1 MISRHDTTKFSR
13 WREVPADLQQKLI
26 DDVKKR
32 LAEEGISN
40 IDDDSESDPLQKA
53 IQWRMTQVIKIK
65 LGCKLHFCRVLLFLT
80 NYWLSLAIRYKISIT
95 AHTTAG
101 RGRRRSMIGGEL
113 HGDDKGSEGMG

>member
-1 MISRHDTTKFSR
+1 LISRHDTTKFSR

-40 IDDDSESDPLQKA
+40 
-53 IQWRMTQVIKIK
+53 IK